1 MDANEYVT
9 HRNSDCSTQLLRLSV
24 NVWWSLK
31 HFFLLRGERR
41 GGWDTWHLKGATVRK
56 FWRFCSCHNF
66 RIFVSFFEPSSVN
79 THSANRWTNAS
90 MLVYI
95 CLWLRVPPAIL
106 PTSLQTMQQ
115 CDHAAVKRRACANQ
129 LSFRY
134 RAAISG
140 NLKENKKKTK
150 QNKTPKKNRFQ
161 NTICEK
167 QINFYENL
175 EILKKGRK
183 KIKVFEHESS
193 LISGIL

>member
-1 MDANEYVT
+1 
-9 HRNSDCSTQLLRLSV
+9 
-24 NVWWSLK
+24 
-31 HFFLLRGERR
+31 
-41 GGWDTWHLKGATVRK
+41 
-56 FWRFCSCHNF
+56 
-66 RIFVSFFEPSSVN
+66 
-79 THSANRWTNAS
+79 
-90 MLVYI
+90 
-95 CLWLRVPPAIL
+95 
-106 PTSLQTMQQ
+106 MQQ

-140 NLKENKKKTK
+140 NLKENKKRK
-150 QNKTPKKNRFQ
+150 QNKTPKKHRFQ

-175 EILKKGRK
+175 EILKKKKGRK

>member
-9 HRNSDCSTQLLRLSV
+9 HRSSDCNTQLLRLSV

-31 HFFLLRGERR
+31 HFFLLKGERR
-41 GGWDTWHLKGATVRK
+41 GGWDTWNLKVATVRK

-90 MLVYI
+90 TLVYI

-140 NLKENKKKTK
+140 NLKENKKQNKTK
-150 QNKTPKKNRFQ
+150 QNTKKTPVSKHNLRKTNQLLWKSRNIKKK
-161 NTICEK
+161 E
-167 QINFYENL
+167 
-175 EILKKGRK
+175 GRK
-183 KIKVFEHESS
+183 LRFSNTKVP
-193 LISGIL
+193 

>member
-9 HRNSDCSTQLLRLSV
+9 RRTSDCSTQLLRLSV

-41 GGWDTWHLKGATVRK
+41 GGWDTWHLKVATVRK
-56 FWRFCSCHNF
+56 FWRFCWCHNF

-79 THSANRWTNAS
+79 THSANRWINAS
-90 MLVYI
+90 TLVYI

-115 CDHAAVKRRACANQ
+115 CDHTAVKPRACANQ

-134 RAAISG
+134 CAAISRG
-140 NLKENKKKTK
+140 NLKENKTKKIE
-150 QNKTPKKNRFQ
+150 KKNQ
-161 NTICEK
+161 KNTGFKTQFAKNIST
-167 QINFYENL
+167 FM
-175 EILKKGRK
+175 
-183 KIKVFEHESS
+183 KI
-193 LISGIL
+193 

>member
-1 MDANEYVT
+1 MCDE
-9 HRNSDCSTQLLRLSV
+9 
-24 NVWWSLK
+24 VWNI
-31 HFFLLRGERR
+31 FFSWKGRR
-41 GGWDTWHLKGATVRK
+41 GGWDTWHLKVATVRK

-90 MLVYI
+90 TLVYI
-95 CLWLRVPPAIL
+95 FLWLRVPPAIL

-134 RAAISG
+134 RAAFSG
-140 NLKENKKKTK
+140 NLKENKKTK
-150 QNKTPKKNRFQ
+150 QNKTSKKHRFQ

-167 QINFYENL
+167 QINSYENL
-175 EILKKGRK
+175 EILKKKKEGRK
-183 KIKVFEHESS
+183 LRFSNTKVP
-193 LISGIL
+193 

>member
-9 HRNSDCSTQLLRLSV
+9 HRTSDCSTQLLRLSV

-31 HFFLLRGERR
+31 HFFLLKGERR
-41 GGWDTWHLKGATVRK
+41 GGWDTWPLKVATVRK

-90 MLVYI
+90 TLVYI

-150 QNKTPKKNRFQ
+150 QNKTKHQKNTGFKTQ
-161 NTICEK
+161 FVKNKST
-167 QINFYENL
+167 FM
-175 EILKKGRK
+175 
-183 KIKVFEHESS
+183 KI
-193 LISGIL
+193 

>member
-9 HRNSDCSTQLLRLSV
+9 HRTSDCSTQLLRLSV

-31 HFFLLRGERR
+31 HFFLLKGERM
-41 GGWDTWHLKGATVRK
+41 GGWDTWHLKVATVRK

-66 RIFVSFFEPSSVN
+66 RIFVSFFEPSS
-79 THSANRWTNAS
+79 ANRWTNAS
-90 MLVYI
+90 TLVYI
-95 CLWLRVPPAIL
+95 FLWLRVPPAIL

-140 NLKENKKKTK
+140 NLKENKKTK
-150 QNKTPKKNRFQ
+150 QNKTPKKHRFQ
-161 NTICEK
+161 NPICEK

-175 EILKKGRK
+175 EILKKKKRK
-183 KIKVFEHESS
+183 EEN
-193 LISGIL
+193 

>member
-31 HFFLLRGERR
+31 HFFLLKGERR
-41 GGWDTWHLKGATVRK
+41 GGWDTWNLKVATVRK

-115 CDHAAVKRRACANQ
+115 CDHAAVKRRACKSVK
-129 LSFRY
+129 LSLPRGHFRK
-134 RAAISG
+134 
-140 NLKENKKKTK
+140 LKRKQKKNKTK
-150 QNKTPKKNRFQ
+150 QNTKKTPVSKHNLRKTNQLLWKSRNIKKRK
-161 NTICEK
+161 E
-167 QINFYENL
+167 EN
-175 EILKKGRK
+175 
-183 KIKVFEHESS
+183 
-193 LISGIL
+193 

>member
-1 MDANEYVT
+1 
-9 HRNSDCSTQLLRLSV
+9 
-24 NVWWSLK
+24 
-31 HFFLLRGERR
+31 
-41 GGWDTWHLKGATVRK
+41 
-56 FWRFCSCHNF
+56 
-66 RIFVSFFEPSSVN
+66 
-79 THSANRWTNAS
+79 
-90 MLVYI
+90 
-95 CLWLRVPPAIL
+95 
-106 PTSLQTMQQ
+106 MQQ

-140 NLKENKKKTK
+140 NLKENKKTK
-150 QNKTPKKNRFQ
+150 QNKTPKKHRFQ

-175 EILKKGRK
+175 EILKKKGRK